1 MPENNG
7 APDGSTRIRAGD
19 VSGTMIVGN
28 RNTVTNL
35 NITTGHGS
43 AITVNAG
50 PPPNPV
56 KRQPISHL
64 PRSAADPLIGREREL
79 QALQQAIGAR
89 QLVQIWGASGVGKS
103 ALLRHLARTLPRG
116 PEGAAYI
123 EAGGRTADDLAQ
135 AIFDISFDAP
145 NYKPSLEVLK
155 EHLKTLRL
163 RIYLDDAGLD
173 EKDLHRLFDLAEHST
188 FVFTSQRRSS
198 VTGVHPIRLDGL
210 TAPAGVVL
218 VQTVLARA
226 LRPDEARTVTALCD
240 AVHGN
245 PLRLRRI
252 ALSAATGKG
261 LPGIADLPALLPAL
275 LNRLRPE
282 ERDLLYLLGSL
293 SGAELAARQ
302 LDALLGRTDSNALAG
317 GLVRH
322 GLLVASETG
331 YGCPPDVAEC
341 VLKSRMTQYP
351 AAPLCRALTAWV
363 ESRQTTPDE
372 VAAHFQALDVA
383 VLGAERSG
391 QAQLGVALARAASPK
406 LALSRQFDAW
416 GSLLGTG
423 WSAAKSAGDRAGE
436 DFFLGEARTR
446 RKALGRAAL
455 TTALVLEAGV
465 LWQELAALQAHSV
478 AHQAA
483 TTAITAVPPIDPA
496 TTAHAIGQSPLITH
510 PVVSPPTVTHPVVQ
524 PVVQPP
530 TVTHPVVQ
538 PPAVTHPVVQ
548 PPAVTH
554 PVPASGAPAPVHP
567 PGTPHVI
574 DLSQSAPQPPAGGH
588 VAGAHSPSQAAPH
601 RIDLSG
607 THHSAAQHTHT
618 VSATTTSSTGHAVTT
633 AGAAAAKGGAALAV
647 ACVVG
652 ASAVLGVGAMV
663 YTQNQSNLAK
673 PAQPTYSPAP
683 PPRVYTPAP
692 PVYTPAPPAPS
703 PKVYTP
709 KPPVP
714 APVVTPD
721 PVDPVC
727 ATVVTELGKE
737 TQQHNADLTA
747 VHSAF
752 DSYNNAV
759 AAYNSRRTSAV
770 PDGSTVK
777 SRIDIILKD
786 LRASESTLRGA
797 LSQARDGSVVSDLK
811 GLLTASQQE
820 ENQFRAARNDL
831 TTGYNTAGQASAFNS
846 AWQSL
851 VIHCT
856 AW

>member
-7 APDGSTRIRAGD
+7 APGGSARIRAGD

-35 NITTGHGS
+35 NITTGNGS

-79 QALQQAIGAR
+79 QVLQQAIGAR
-89 QLVQIWGASGVGKS
+89 QLVQIWGTSGVGKS

-163 RIYLDDAGLD
+163 RIYLDGAGLD

-198 VTGVHPIRLDGL
+198 VAGVHAIRLDGL

-226 LRPDEARTVTALCD
+226 LQPDEARTVTALCD
-240 AVHGN
+240 ALHGN

-302 LDALLGRTDSNALAG
+302 LNTLLGRTDADALAD

-341 VLKSRMTQYP
+341 VLKSRMTQFP
-351 AAPLCRALTAWV
+351 AAQLCRALTAWV
-363 ESRQTTPDE
+363 ESRETTPDE

-391 QAQLGVALARAASPK
+391 QAQLGVELARAASPK

-416 GSLLGTG
+416 GSLLGAG
-423 WSAAKSAGDRAGE
+423 WAAAKSAGDRAGE
-436 DFFLGEARTR
+436 EFFLGR
-446 RKALGRAAL
+446 R
-455 TTALVLEAGV
+455 
-465 LWQELAALQAHSV
+465 
-478 AHQAA
+478 
-483 TTAITAVPPIDPA
+483 
-496 TTAHAIGQSPLITH
+496 
-510 PVVSPPTVTHPVVQ
+510 
-524 PVVQPP
+524 
-530 TVTHPVVQ
+530 
-538 PPAVTHPVVQ
+538 
-548 PPAVTH
+548 
-554 PVPASGAPAPVHP
+554 APAARR
-567 PGTPHVI
+567 
-574 DLSQSAPQPPAGGH
+574 SAG
-588 VAGAHSPSQAAPH
+588 
-601 RIDLSG
+601 
-607 THHSAAQHTHT
+607 
-618 VSATTTSSTGHAVTT
+618 
-633 AGAAAAKGGAALAV
+633 
-647 ACVVG
+647 
-652 ASAVLGVGAMV
+652 
-663 YTQNQSNLAK
+663 
-673 PAQPTYSPAP
+673 
-683 PPRVYTPAP
+683 
-692 PVYTPAPPAPS
+692 
-703 PKVYTP
+703 
-709 KPPVP
+709 
-714 APVVTPD
+714 
-721 PVDPVC
+721 
-727 ATVVTELGKE
+727 
-737 TQQHNADLTA
+737 
-747 VHSAF
+747 
-752 DSYNNAV
+752 
-759 AAYNSRRTSAV
+759 RR
-770 PDGSTVK
+770 
-777 SRIDIILKD
+777 
-786 LRASESTLRGA
+786 
-797 LSQARDGSVVSDLK
+797 
-811 GLLTASQQE
+811 
-820 ENQFRAARNDL
+820 
-831 TTGYNTAGQASAFNS
+831 
-846 AWQSL
+846 
-851 VIHCT
+851 
-856 AW
+856 